1 MGEEAEPG
9 YPNSQHGVGLVSAD
23 LIVRQ
28 SVRAAPRR

>member
-1 MGEEAEPG
+1 MGDGDEPG
-9 YPNSQHGVGLVSAD
+9 YPASYHGVGLVSAD